1 MPLLSLPNELLLQIA
16 EGLDSVKATYAFFL
30 TNRRLASLLTP
41 VLLDYAIHED
51 RHCVTALYLAAT
63 NADVKMIRLLL
74 EKGTN
79 IRITDDDEI
88 RRSVTDDNVDK
99 LLKLLLEQGAHSI
112 IQDRPCG
119 GTALHWAADYGHE
132 GVTRLLL
139 ERGMNVAVKDLFG
152 RTALQWAAVEGHE
165 TIVRL
170 LLENGVDVNGK
181 DYDSVTALHRAAEHG
196 LDNVVRLLLE
206 KGANIDA
213 QDSER
218 ATPLHW
224 ATEFKNLATA
234 RLLIELGADHTIKNR
249 RGVTALDDVTDEKT
263 LQLAL
268 ASKKDRGIPRRCL
281 CLS

>member
-1 MPLLSLPNELLLQIA
+1 MPLLSLPNEILLQIA
-16 EGLDSVKATYAFFL
+16 EGLDSVKATYALFL
-30 TNRRLASLLTP
+30 TNRRLANLLAP
-41 VLLDYAIHED
+41 VLLNYAIHNG

-79 IRITDDDEI
+79 IRIIDDDDM

-112 IQDRPCG
+112 IQDHVCG
-119 GTALHWAADYGHE
+119 GTALHFAAECGHE

-139 ERGMNVAVKDLFG
+139 ERGMNASVKDMFG

-170 LLENGVDVNGK
+170 LLENGVDVNGG
-181 DYDSVTALHRAAEHG
+181 DYDDITALHRAAERG
-196 LDNVVRLLLE
+196 CDNVVRLLLE
-206 KGANIDA
+206 KGANVDA

-224 ATEFKNLATA
+224 AAELKNLPTV
-234 RLLIELGADHTIKNR
+234 RLLIELGADHTIKNSG
-249 RGVTALDDVTDEKT
+249 GVAPLDDVTDEKT

-268 ASKKDRGIPRRCL
+268 APRKTKTYPDATRR
-281 CLS
+281 